1 MDNTTMGSGVTNV
14 SVAGRG
20 CDDLCVEFIVGFYV
34 EGVILPVIA
43 TLGILGTK
51 DNNAISDSFRN
62 ILLLVELN
70 C

>member
-43 TLGILGTK
+43 TLGILGNR
-51 DNNAISDSFRN
+51 DNNVISR
-62 ILLLVELN
+62 
-70 C
+70 